1 MEEDLVVIPKGGNY
15 CLGVLG
21 AGAEAESD
29 TVGAMSRSK
38 VLTARDMGN
47 QAALLVSC

>member
-1 MEEDLVVIPKGGNY
+1 VEEDLVVIPKGGGY

-29 TVGAMSRSK
+29 TGVGVRTR
-38 VLTARDMGN
+38 VRN
-47 QAALLVSC
+47 PAALLVSSVDCTVVT